1 MIAAAAGE
9 AGVAFSPWAL
19 LVGVGLLIANGWFV
33 AVEIALLAAR
43 RARVEELAALGDRR
57 AQRALDAL
65 RELSITFSGAQLG
78 ITLASLGLGAVAE
91 PAVTHLLE
99 DWLEAA
105 GLGEGTATVI
115 GFSLGLGIVV
125 FLHMVVGEMAPKN
138 LALARAE
145 QVAVGMARSFHWF
158 VTLLRPLIIVLNG
171 AGNLLVRAVG
181 VEPVDEHNLVHTP
194 AELRFVVAESRRQG
208 TVMGAEARVLESAL
222 SLAAITAEDAMT
234 PRVDLEA
241 VAEDAGTDEVLVV
254 AARTGFTRL
263 PVYRESLDDIVGIL
277 HVKDLLVGRGAEGS
291 LPIRPI
297 AAVPHSRDLEHLL
310 HDLLESGDHAAIV
323 VDEYGGTAG
332 LVTLEDVL
340 EELVGDIAD
349 EFDIESGPRQRGRHW
364 VVEGTLRRDE
374 LERLTGLVLDSG
386 DSETVSGWM
395 TEHLGRLV
403 RRGDSVVTADGWRLH
418 VLTLEGRRAG
428 EVAIT
433 APLGSETVDEAGP

>member
-1 MIAAAAGE
+1 VIAAAE
-9 AGVAFSPWAL
+9 AGFSPWAL
-19 LVGVGLLIANGWFV
+19 LLGVVLLVANGWFV
-33 AVEIALLAAR
+33 ATEIALLAAR

-91 PAVTHLLE
+91 PAVTHLFE
-99 DWLEAA
+99 DWLGMA
-105 GLGEGTATVI
+105 GLGDSAAAVI
-115 GFSLGLGIVV
+115 AFGLGLALVV

-145 QVAVGMARSFHWF
+145 QVAVAVARSFHWF
-158 VTLLRPLIIVLNG
+158 VTILRPLIVVLNG
-171 AGNLLVRAVG
+171 AANLLVRVTG

-194 AELRFVVAESRRQG
+194 AELQFVVAESRRQG
-208 TVMGAEARVLESAL
+208 TVVGAEARVLESAL

-241 VAEDAGTDEVLVV
+241 VPEDATVDAVLDV

-263 PVYRESLDDIVGIL
+263 PVYRDNLDDVVGIL
-277 HVKDLLVGRGAEGS
+277 NVKDLLVRRGAGDQ
-291 LPIRPI
+291 LPIRAI

-349 EFDIESGPRQRGRHW
+349 EFDVESGPRQQGHQW
-364 VVEGTLRRDE
+364 VVDGTLRRDE
-374 LERLTGLVLDSG
+374 LERLTGLALESG
-386 DSETVSGWM
+386 DSETISGWI

-403 RRGDSVVTADGWRLH
+403 QPGDVAVTADGWRLH

-428 EVAIT
+428 EVAVT
-433 APLGSETVDEAGP
+433 APLPSTRSDGTSG